1 MTPKD
6 ILTNTAFCP
15 MPWTGLMYNS
25 DGTVKNCIR
34 SAETLGNI
42 KDNPIKEIVLGNN
55 NNIRQ
60 SMMLNKIKP
69 INCKPCYDLEINKK
83 SFDIISDR
91 IFYIRELKDTPP
103 KIYKLN
109 NFNLKTIDVR
119 WTNLCNFACVYCNPM
134 FSSKWADE
142 TKIIIS
148 TPTKQQQINFKKYI
162 LEHAGQLKHVY
173 MAGGEPLL
181 MKENLELL
189 ELLQRVNPEV
199 NLRINTNLSKTD
211 TQVFDRICEF
221 KNVHWTVSI
230 ETIEDE
236 FEYVRYGGKW
246 SDFLDNLLQIKK
258 LGHKISFN
266 MLWFLLNYESIFGC
280 VDYLKGLGY
289 HNNSFI
295 IGPLMDP
302 EYLNIR
308 HLPENVLN
316 LLKVKLESKINESP
330 GYLLEDSYKNLL
342 GYIEQPFKKDLSGS
356 IQKIK
361 IMDHRRNIDSSKIF
375 TELYKLKEGNQ
386 SWQNHL
392 T

>member
-6 ILTNTAFCP
+6 ILTNRAFCP
-15 MPWTGLMYNS
+15 MPWSGVMYNF
-25 DGTVKNCIR
+25 DGAVKNCIR
-34 SAETLGNI
+34 SANTLGNI
-42 KDNPIKEIVLGNN
+42 QDAPIEQILTNN
-55 NNIRQ
+55 NNVARQ
-60 SMMLNKIKP
+60 AMMLNRQYP
-69 INCKPCYDLEINKK
+69 SNCKPCYDLEVGKQG
-83 SFDIISDR
+83 FDIISDR
-91 IFYIRELKDTPP
+91 IFYIRELKDNS
-103 KIYKLN
+103 IDVYKSN
-109 NFNLKTIDVR
+109 NFNLKAIDVR

-142 TKIIIS
+142 TNIS
-148 TPTKQQQINFKKYI
+148 LTTPTEQQQNDFKEYI
-162 LEHAGQLKHVY
+162 LKHAGQLKHVY

-189 ELLQRVNPEV
+189 ELLQQVNPEV
-199 NLRINTNLSKTD
+199 NLRINTNLSKTN

-246 SDFLDNLLQIKK
+246 PDFLDNLSQIKK

-316 LLKVKLESKINESP
+316 LLKVKLASKINESP

-375 TELYKLKEGNQ
+375 TELYKLKEGN
-386 SWQNHL
+386 
-392 T
+392 